1 MKLYYSPGSSSLA
14 AHIVLREAGV
24 PVDLVRVDLKTHL
37 LPDGSDYCALNPKG
51 YVPMLE
57 LDDGRRLTEIP
68 AIVQYV
74 ADQRP
79 QTRLAPVAGD
89 FERYRLQEWLNFV
102 STELHKGFSALFNP
116 AASDEWKN
124 AARGRLEARFDW
136 LAGQLSQRSFLMGEQ
151 FTAAD
156 ACLFTVLS
164 WGRHVKFDISRWPV
178 LASYAARIG
187 QRPAVQEALRAEG
200 LLKS

>member
-1 MKLYYSPGSSSLA
+1 MKLYYSPGTCARAVRIAL
-14 AHIVLREAGV
+14 HEAGLPFEGV
-24 PVDLVRVDLKTHL
+24 LASTKTHK
-37 LPDGSDYCALNPKG
+37 LPDGTDYYTLNPKG

-57 LDDGRRLTEIP
+57 LDDGRRLTEIA

-74 ADQRP
+74 ADLRP
-79 QTRLAPVAGD
+79 QTRLAPVAGE
-89 FERYRLQEWLNFV
+89 FERYQLQEWLNFV
-102 STELHKGFSALFNP
+102 ATELHKGFSVLFNP
-116 AASDEWKN
+116 AAPEEFKN
-124 AARGRLEARFDW
+124 SARSRLESRFDW

-151 FTAAD
+151 FTVAD

-164 WGRHVKFDISRWPV
+164 WCKFVKFDLSRWPA
-178 LASYAARIG
+178 LASYAARVG